1 MEQRRLR
8 RAVAGRV
15 LGWTRMRLLLDTHAF
30 IWWAIRKERLSPTA
44 IRLCEDAN
52 NDVLLSI
59 VSLWE
64 MQLKTQLG
72 KLQLK
77 LPLNELIEAQQR
89 INGLQL
95 LPIEPQHIYAL
106 SQLPFHHK
114 DPFDRLLVSQAITE
128 KLPLISGDQTLSAY
142 AAQIL
147 W

>member
-1 MEQRRLR
+1 
-8 RAVAGRV
+8 
-15 LGWTRMRLLLDTHAF
+15 MRLLLDTHTF

-44 IRLCEDAN
+44 IGLCEDRN
-52 NDVLLSI
+52 NDLFLSM

-72 KLQLK
+72 KLQFK

-114 DPFDRLLVSQAITE
+114 DPFDRLLVAQAITE
-128 KLPLISGDQTLSAY
+128 KLPLISADPTLSAY
-142 AAQIL
+142 PAQIL

>member
-44 IRLCEDAN
+44 IRLCGDGN
-52 NDVLLSI
+52 NELFLSM

-72 KLQLK
+72 KLQFK
-77 LPLNELIEAQQR
+77 LPLAELIDAQQR
-89 INGLQL
+89 INGLRL
-95 LPIEPQHIYAL
+95 LPIEAQHIYAAEPVAL
-106 SQLPFHHK
+106 PSQRPF
-114 DPFDRLLVSQAITE
+114 
-128 KLPLISGDQTLSAY
+128 
-142 AAQIL
+142 
-147 W
+147 